1 MVLIIFLT
9 LLSVFMIWMG
19 NLVWQDG
26 GKIGLYMLIAGILL
40 IGIIVYSFITNIVKE
55 IKEKKSRNTSWQPQ
69 KVANSFTKTN
79 HNQSNIMYIDLY
91 NNAGTNKENDI
102 EILKIL
108 SYNKNTLQDIIVP
121 LIKFANEFDIK
132 TTEFSKLIR
141 LGFEN
146 YKSNVKE
153 LKKLNSYIIDDNYNS
168 KQNLENYLTQYDEY
182 TANMIANCMYED
194 LDLSHN
200 LIFLKEHPE
209 FKIIE
214 LKNTIKTFYQDYNKK
229 YIMQEYIKQA
239 IKNTFTK
246 YFTYENE
253 LSAIEENKD
262 LSKML
267 NNSIYKFD
275 NFEIIAEK
283 THELFLDFYEMTE
296 KDFPLSQYCELL
308 RVYMS
313 TKNKHFDIYNLEEL
327 SLDIDITSTNLK
339 QILDN
344 VIENKIYNTYEIDK
358 LVTSLTYHKLS
369 SYEYLPLAIKSIE
382 EIPSN
387 IAKIKKVSLKEDLL
401 TNDYNNKQITIDDID
416 LMSGVE
422 FENFLYKYFKKLG
435 YKCETTKASG
445 DQGVDLIAI
454 KGESRIAIQAKCY
467 SSSVGNHAV
476 MEAIAGMKYYKAN
489 QCMVITNSHFTKTA
503 KDLAQVNNVV
513 LWDRKTLIEK
523 LKEI

>member
-1 MVLIIFLT
+1 
-9 LLSVFMIWMG
+9 MG
-19 NLVWQDG
+19 
-26 GKIGLYMLIAGILL
+26 
-40 IGIIVYSFITNIVKE
+40 
-55 IKEKKSRNTSWQPQ
+55 
-69 KVANSFTKTN
+69 
-79 HNQSNIMYIDLY
+79 
-91 NNAGTNKENDI
+91 
-102 EILKIL
+102 
-108 SYNKNTLQDIIVP
+108 
-121 LIKFANEFDIK
+121 IK

-146 YKSNVKE
+146 YKSNVKK
-153 LKKLNSYIIDDNYNS
+153 LKHLYLQITDDDYIS
-168 KQNLENYLTQYDEY
+168 KNNIEKYLISQIDEY
-182 TANMIANCMYED
+182 TAITISNCMYND

-200 LIFLKEHPE
+200 LIFLKEYPE

-214 LKNTIKTFYQDYNKK
+214 LKNTIKTFYQDDNKK
-229 YIMQEYIKQA
+229 FIMQEYIKHA
-239 IKNTFTK
+239 IKNAFTK

-267 NNSIYKFD
+267 KNSIYKFD

-283 THELFLDFYEMTE
+283 THELFLDFYEINE
-296 KDFPLSQYCELL
+296 SDFPLSQYCELL
-308 RVYMS
+308 RVYIS
-313 TKNKHFDIYNLEEL
+313 TKNKHFDIYNIEEL

-387 IAKIKKVSLKEDLL
+387 IAKIKKASLKEDLL
-401 TNDYNNKQITIDDID
+401 TNDYNNKQTTIDDID

-435 YKCETTKASG
+435 YSCEITKASG

-467 SSSVGNHAV
+467 SGSVGNHAV

-489 QCMVITNSHFTKTA
+489 QCMVITNSYFTKTA
-503 KDLAQVNNVV
+503 KDLAHVNNVV
-513 LWDRKTLIEK
+513 LWDRKILIEK
-523 LKEI
+523 LKEM